1 MSLRIIAKTVAIILV
16 VIIAILTLIV
26 LYFFIADIQTKEPK
40 EIDEE
45 CEIENNQFMGR
56 KVFTIRNKQKQKG
69 KYILY
74 FHGGSYV
81 AQVTQNHW
89 DFLEKIVTDTGY
101 TVVVPDYPLTPKYNY
116 KDTYN
121 MAIPLYKEIIS
132 QIEVKDLIL
141 MGDSAGGGLA
151 LGLYEYLKENNIDTP
166 NKTIL
171 ISPWLDVRMKNPDI
185 EKIANKDDILN
196 KDSLIIAGIAY
207 AGKDGMA
214 RYQVN
219 PIEGDLSKLE
229 NIIIFTGDCDILNPD
244 AKLLQQKAGQVG
256 GDVEIKEYENAKH
269 IWLIDNNSET
279 EITQKAYYDLI
290 YEIVKND

>member
-132 QIEVKDLIL
+132 QIEENEIVEEATIRVSGKVIYVTITFVPATTLVEGQSI
-141 MGDSAGGGLA
+141 ALA
-151 LGLYEYLKENNIDTP
+151 
-166 NKTIL
+166 
-171 ISPWLDVRMKNPDI
+171 SLDYFS
-185 EKIANKDDILN
+185 E
-196 KDSLIIAGIAY
+196 
-207 AGKDGMA
+207 
-214 RYQVN
+214 
-219 PIEGDLSKLE
+219 ETLS
-229 NIIIFTGDCDILNPD
+229 F
-244 AKLLQQKAGQVG
+244 
-256 GDVEIKEYENAKH
+256 
-269 IWLIDNNSET
+269 
-279 EITQKAYYDLI
+279 YDLEYMI
-290 YEIVKND
+290 QAEDTEDAEGFQLIGAKNVSGTGGIVWNNNTKFEEEAEEVSEE

>member
-89 DFLEKIVTDTGY
+89 DFLEKIVINVCIQ
-101 TVVVPDYPLTPKYNY
+101 VV
-116 KDTYN
+116 
-121 MAIPLYKEIIS
+121 KELRI
-132 QIEVKDLIL
+132 
-141 MGDSAGGGLA
+141 
-151 LGLYEYLKENNIDTP
+151 
-166 NKTIL
+166 
-171 ISPWLDVRMKNPDI
+171 
-185 EKIANKDDILN
+185 
-196 KDSLIIAGIAY
+196 
-207 AGKDGMA
+207 
-214 RYQVN
+214 
-219 PIEGDLSKLE
+219 
-229 NIIIFTGDCDILNPD
+229 
-244 AKLLQQKAGQVG
+244 
-256 GDVEIKEYENAKH
+256 
-269 IWLIDNNSET
+269 
-279 EITQKAYYDLI
+279 
-290 YEIVKND
+290 